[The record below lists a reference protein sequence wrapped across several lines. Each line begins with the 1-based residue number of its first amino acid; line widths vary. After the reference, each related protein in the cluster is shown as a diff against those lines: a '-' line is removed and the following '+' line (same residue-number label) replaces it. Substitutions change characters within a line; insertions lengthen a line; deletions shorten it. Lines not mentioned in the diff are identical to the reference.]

1 MRSSKKRLFITAST
15 IEDEYRKTE
24 NEYKKRKKNA
34 RKTQRTQKQLHGQ
47 CIRQTMGKAS
57 EDRWEWLKKGCLK
70 RTTETLI
77 MAAQKQVIRT
87 NNIKAKIDKTQE
99 NNKCKMCGKAEE
111 NANHVLS
118 ECFKLARK
126 EYKKKTTRLVW
137 NENPLG
143 KM

>member
-1 MRSSKKRLFITAST
+1 MFITAST

-87 NNIKAKIDKTQE
+87 NNIKTKIDKTQE